1 MQIKYG
7 DSIQLLI
14 DDLVLKG
21 TVTGVTR
28 TEDRKEIREYFHI
41 DLDTGKD
48 EWSVSFGKIT
58 EKKDEIC

>member
-7 DSIQLLI
+7 DSLQLLI
-14 DDLVLKG
+14 DDLVLEG

-28 TEDRKEIREYFHI
+28 TEDRKEVREHFHI
-41 DLDTGKD
+41 DLDTEKD
-48 EWSVSFGKIT
+48 EWSIMLSKIT